1 MKVFAT
7 VVITAATCFALTA
20 VAGQARHGA
29 CVLHHTPCQAGQT
42 IHAHVGDTVVFAAV
56 GWGCEYQTNPFADEQ
71 MIASAPRGQFQLY
84 CVPICKLTCE
94 GLPEVDL
101 YRYLVSVNEYD
112 MADGQTPVTFKV
124 SRT

>member
-29 CVLHHTPCQAGQT
+29 CVLHRSPCQPGQT

-56 GWGCEYQTNPFADEQ
+56 GWACEYQTNPFADEQ
-71 MIASAPRGQFQLY
+71 MITSAPRGKFQLY
-84 CVPICKLTCE
+84 CLPLNHGLTAT
-94 GLPEVDL
+94 PEVDL

-112 MADGQTPVTFKV
+112 MANGQTPVTFKV
-124 SRT
+124 SRK

>member
-20 VAGQARHGA
+20 VAGQARHAA
-29 CVLHHTPCQAGQT
+29 CVLHHSPCQAGQT

-56 GWGCEYQTNPFADEQ
+56 GWGCEYQTNPVAGYNY
-71 MIASAPRGQFQLY
+71 APRGNFQLY
-84 CVPICKLTCE
+84 CVPFCKLICE

-112 MADGQTPVTFKV
+112 MANGQTPVTFKV
-124 SRT
+124 LRR